1 MCQKVAQAYMVG
13 VIITIYITKYIL
25 SITLIK
31 KVALV
36 LKYNF

>member
-1 MCQKVAQAYMVG
+1 MVG

-25 SITLIK
+25 SITLLK
-31 KVALV
+31 KVEIRTLV